1 MILKNV
7 ENKENKTATFQ
18 VESDAAE
25 FESAVNGAYLKN
37 KASINIPGF
46 RKGKAPRAVVE
57 GMYGAEVFYQDA
69 MDELAP
75 KAFEF
80 GLDESKLRMVGTP
93 SIVDVNVTDD
103 RTASYTFEVTLYPE
117 VTLGQYKG
125 LEAERKDESVSD
137 EDVDNE
143 LNSVRKRNARMID
156 IDDRAA
162 ELGDTVDIDFDGY
175 LDGERFDGGK
185 AEGYSLELGSNSFV
199 PGFEDQIVGMKIGEE
214 KDINI
219 TFPENYTPELAGKAV
234 VFKIKLN
241 GITTPELPE
250 LDDEFA
256 KDVSEFDTLDEYKT
270 SLREDLEKR
279 RKDEVENDFRA
290 NILKQAVN
298 NIKAE
303 IPECMIL
310 EKVEQ
315 TIRDYASNFGM
326 TDRSVP
332 LENLKE
338 MMGLSDDV
346 VENNIR
352 PAAEF
357 QVKTDLLLDKIKDEE
372 KLEVTEE
379 AFNEY
384 LNKVAEDVKATADQ
398 LKNYFGEAFIKAE
411 QLKEMATNLIVDSA
425 KVKAAEAETEEKPKK
440 ARKPRAPKAEK
451 AAEETET
458 AEAAEPAAEE
468 PKAE

>member
-162 ELGDTVDIDFDGY
+162 EMGDTVDIDFDGY

-214 KDINI
+214 KNIDI

-241 GITTPELPE
+241 GITAPELPE

-256 KDVSEFDTLDEYKT
+256 KDVSEFDTLDEYKG
-270 SLREDLEKR
+270 SLRENLEKR
-279 RKDEVENDFRA
+279 KKDEAENDFRA
-290 NILKQAVN
+290 NVLKQAVN
-298 NIKAE
+298 NLKAE

-338 MMGLSDDV
+338 MMGLSDEV

-425 KVKAAEAETEEKPKK
+425 KVKAAETEEKPKK
-440 ARKPRAPKAEK
+440 TRKPRAPKAEK
-451 AAEETET
+451 KAEETET